1 MQGIQG
7 GFITI
12 TLVDGKG
19 NMVGSS
25 QNTPVTSNIG
35 GNYAVFKCQ
44 VHYARNFGYHAYTQ
58 CVCLTGRIV
67 TVTVDPSHIRVCNT
81 YTYSRRLLFA
91 GPCAEEH

>member
-1 MQGIQG
+1 MQGIQD

-44 VHYARNFGYHAYTQ
+44 VQFFLAVMVICSYAVRP
-58 CVCLTGRIV
+58 
-67 TVTVDPSHIRVCNT
+67 VDV
-81 YTYSRRLLFA
+81 
-91 GPCAEEH
+91 